1 VRRLNKS
8 VLAGG
13 VVYPAGAEGD
23 DVEKAVT
30 NPKHW
35 DDFDE
40 TASAGVVDEAK
51 VLELVTFAKTT
62 TERLESLLLAVAPLV
77 VADPEDTSA
86 ETLLD
91 LVFNTTDEGL
101 GLLTENV
108 QKVVAVVKARAAE
121 AAPASPAPSASET
134 PSAPTPEPVD
144 YSSKSKPEL
153 EGEVKRRN
161 ESRDKPLEVK
171 APGNKP
177 DLIAA
182 LVADDD
188 KKN

>member
-1 VRRLNKS
+1 VSRRLNKS
-8 VLAGG
+8 VLVGG

-30 NPKHW
+30 NPEHW
-35 DDFDE
+35 DDFE
-40 TASAGVVDEAK
+40 ASPVDGLVDEAK
-51 VLELVTFAKTT
+51 VLELITFAKTT
-62 TERLESLLLAVAPLV
+62 AERLEALLVAVAPLV
-77 VADPEDTSA
+77 VSDPVETDA

-91 LVFNTTDEGL
+91 LVFNTDEGL

-108 QKVVAVVKARAAE
+108 QRVVALHKQQAAE
-121 AAPASPAPSASET
+121 GVPSSSSTASET
-134 PSAPTPEPVD
+134 PAASTPEPVD
-144 YSSKSKPEL
+144 YSGKSKPEL
-153 EGEVKRRN
+153 EDEVKRRN
-161 ESRDKPLEVK
+161 EGRDKPIEVK

-182 LVADDD
+182 LVADD